1 MEAFLASAFF
11 QALLGALREAQW
23 SLEVEAEQ
31 VTTEGE
37 REERTRVRLRFEH
50 PGRCGFV
57 SAAEDARGFEE
68 AFWQALCH
76 VQGGLVVRDRRAL
89 DELYGALFKAQQQR
103 RSGG

>member
-11 QALLGALREAQW
+11 QTLLGALLKAQW
-23 SLEVEAEQ
+23 SLKVEAEQ
-31 VTTEGE
+31 VVTEGE

-57 SAAEDARGFEE
+57 SAAEDARGFEP

-76 VQGGLVVRDRRAL
+76 VQGGLVVRDRTAL
-89 DELYGALFKAQQQR
+89 DGIYTALSKAHQHR
-103 RSGG
+103 RRG